1 MAERLG
7 VGPAALAHDPLT
19 AGSGVDLIA
28 MAGRLHRFAAVRIG
42 SEVLRDQEIEVAPLA
57 LPGADMLLGADYL
70 RTRHVWLSYSTQR
83 LFLAPAR

>member
-1 MAERLG
+1 
-7 VGPAALAHDPLT
+7 
-19 AGSGVDLIA
+19 

>member
-1 MAERLG
+1 MIHGCLLR
-7 VGPAALAHDPLT
+7 VQ
-19 AGSGVDLIA
+19 
-28 MAGRLHRFAAVRIG
+28 MCAVG